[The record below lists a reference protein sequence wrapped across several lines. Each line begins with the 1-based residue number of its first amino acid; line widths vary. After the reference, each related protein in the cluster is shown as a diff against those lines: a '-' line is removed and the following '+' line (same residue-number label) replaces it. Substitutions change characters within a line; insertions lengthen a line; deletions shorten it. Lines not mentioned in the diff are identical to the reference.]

1 MSSIAITRIF
11 APRWAAAL
19 CGSLAVTLGDFSA
32 GAQGPHD
39 LLTTS
44 IETALVEERLVGAT
58 WALVTPEG
66 TTTGAADDL
75 LKATDVAHDMV
86 TRYGMDANVG
96 HVVYEERQ
104 PVFLEAPEPV
114 ARGGVHV
121 SERTAEAIDAAVR
134 ALVDAAFE
142 RATRVLTANRAVLE
156 RCASELLTHETV
168 EEGRLKE
175 LTAGLVRELGGGGI
189 AARDT

>member
-1 MSSIAITRIF
+1 MPSPAFF

-32 GAQGPHD
+32 GAQG
-39 LLTTS
+39 S
-44 IETALVEERLVGAT
+44 Y
-58 WALVTPEG
+58 
-66 TTTGAADDL
+66 DL

-114 ARGGVHV
+114 ARGGVNV

-168 EEGRLKE
+168 EEGRLKA
-175 LTAGLVRELGGGGI
+175 LTADLVRELGGGGI
-189 AARDT
+189 TARDT